1 MNLHIVA
8 TQGIG
13 LLLLLIGCLLAVLEV
28 FKGKDTIV
36 PSTVA
41 ILGWFVCLFV
51 YIVMLF
57 GMNNAKADEF
67 LIANVAAHHWN
78 NDAKFN
84 QKNYGLG
91 IENVFD
97 CYGCDGD
104 LMGEIGF
111 YKNSLNAQS
120 GYALLG
126 YTPLHLGVLRVG
138 VIGGAV
144 TGYPLMPVV
153 PAAGV
158 LVSLRYEKVLANII
172 MTPNVEKYGVNGFAG
187 LQVGYQF

>member
-67 LIANVAAHHWN
+67 LIANVAS
-78 NDAKFN
+78 
-84 QKNYGLG
+84 
-91 IENVFD
+91 
-97 CYGCDGD
+97 
-104 LMGEIGF
+104 
-111 YKNSLNAQS
+111 SL
-120 GYALLG
+120 
-126 YTPLHLGVLRVG
+126 
-138 VIGGAV
+138 
-144 TGYPLMPVV
+144 
-153 PAAGV
+153 
-158 LVSLRYEKVLANII
+158 E
-172 MTPNVEKYGVNGFAG
+172 
-187 LQVGYQF
+187 